1 MRKQYLQPNTGVSPI
16 TLIGLIC
23 GSPEGFNKSATGG
36 DPINEGV

>member
-1 MRKQYLQPNTGVSPI
+1 MRKNYIQPGTWVSPI
-16 TLIGLIC
+16 TLTGLIC